1 MILYVLEYLG
11 KILNS
16 IIREREYDVTQ
27 GNEESEIIYFTANP
41 NSESEMV
48 TVNLHS
54 SVRARNI
61 GKDILAIFRMIAGGE
76 VSEYSKLLNESRDQA
91 LQRMVDSATK
101 LNANAIIST
110 RIVTS
115 TVASGAA
122 EILCYGT
129 AVKIELEN

>member
-1 MILYVLEYLG
+1 MLITTTE
-11 KILNS
+11 S
-16 IIREREYDVTQ
+16 ISNHKVIETYGIVR
-27 GNEESEIIYFTANP
+27 G
-41 NSESEMV
+41 
-48 TVNLHS
+48 S

-122 EILCYGT
+122 EILCYGP

>member
-1 MILYVLEYLG
+1 MLITTTE
-11 KILNS
+11 S
-16 IIREREYDVTQ
+16 ISNHKVIETYGIVR
-27 GNEESEIIYFTANP
+27 G
-41 NSESEMV
+41 
-48 TVNLHS
+48 S

-91 LQRMVDSATK
+91 LQRMVYSATK

>member
-1 MILYVLEYLG
+1 MLITTTE
-11 KILNS
+11 S
-16 IIREREYDVTQ
+16 ISNHKVIETYGIVR
-27 GNEESEIIYFTANP
+27 G
-41 NSESEMV
+41 
-48 TVNLHS
+48 S

-76 VSEYSKLLNESRDQA
+76 VSEYSKLLNESRAQA

>member
-1 MILYVLEYLG
+1 MLITTTE
-11 KILNS
+11 S
-16 IIREREYDVTQ
+16 ISNHKVIETYGIVR
-27 GNEESEIIYFTANP
+27 G
-41 NSESEMV
+41 
-48 TVNLHS
+48 S

-91 LQRMVDSATK
+91 LQRIVDSATK

>member
-1 MILYVLEYLG
+1 MLIA
-11 KILNS
+11 
-16 IIREREYDVTQ
+16 TT
-27 GNEESEIIYFTANP
+27 ESVSNHKVVKTYGL
-41 NSESEMV
+41 V
-48 TVNLHS
+48 RGS

-61 GKDILAIFRMIAGGE
+61 GKDILAIFRMIVGGE

-91 LQRMVDSATK
+91 LQRMIDSASK
-101 LNANAIIST
+101 LDANAVIST

-129 AVKIELEN
+129 AVRIEQE

>member
-1 MILYVLEYLG
+1 MLI
-11 KILNS
+11 
-16 IIREREYDVTQ
+16 TTT
-27 GNEESEIIYFTANP
+27 ESVSNHKVVKTYGL
-41 NSESEMV
+41 V
-48 TVNLHS
+48 RGS

>member
-1 MILYVLEYLG
+1 MLITTTE
-11 KILNS
+11 S
-16 IIREREYDVTQ
+16 ISNHKVIKTYGIVR
-27 GNEESEIIYFTANP
+27 G
-41 NSESEMV
+41 
-48 TVNLHS
+48 S

-61 GKDILAIFRMIAGGE
+61 GKDILAIFRMITGGE

-91 LQRMVDSATK
+91 LQRMVDSATD
-101 LNANAIIST
+101 LGANAVICT
-110 RIVTS
+110 RIETS

>member
-1 MILYVLEYLG
+1 MLITTTE
-11 KILNS
+11 S
-16 IIREREYDVTQ
+16 ISNHKVIETYGIVR
-27 GNEESEIIYFTANP
+27 G
-41 NSESEMV
+41 
-48 TVNLHS
+48 S

>member
-1 MILYVLEYLG
+1 MMLI
-11 KILNS
+11 
-16 IIREREYDVTQ
+16 TTT
-27 GNEESEIIYFTANP
+27 ESVSNHKVVKTYGL
-41 NSESEMV
+41 V
-48 TVNLHS
+48 RGS